1 MPLIKPIDLMRDLVA
16 DFDFLTPVFVASVL
30 KKVMPFSDTWA
41 SHTMLFEMP
50 VSRAD
55 GPGEND
61 ADIAIILSDREALE
75 RLHEAFKSN
84 LVQFETRL
92 MRQEALG
99 GHLIDY
105 LPETGGFDDFPF
117 GIFGFV
123 EAYSGICIRIH
134 SRLQC
139 LAVQLG

>member
-1 MPLIKPIDLMRDLVA
+1 MSLIKPIDLMRDLVA

-30 KKVMPFSDTWA
+30 RMATPISETW
-41 SHTMLFEMP
+41 SNRTMLVQMP
-50 VSRAD
+50 VVRAD

-61 ADIAIILSDREALE
+61 ADIAIMLSDREALE
-75 RLHEAFKSN
+75 RLHGAFKSN

-92 MRQEALG
+92 MRPEPLG
-99 GHLIDY
+99 ELLIDN

-123 EAYSGICIRIH
+123 EGYSGICIRLH
-134 SRLQC
+134 PRLQC